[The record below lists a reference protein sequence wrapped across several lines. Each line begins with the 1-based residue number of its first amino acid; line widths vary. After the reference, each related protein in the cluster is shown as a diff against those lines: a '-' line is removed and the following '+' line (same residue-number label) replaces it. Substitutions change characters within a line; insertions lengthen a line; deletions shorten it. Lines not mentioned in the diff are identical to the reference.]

1 MKKINKKPVILT
13 LLFSLTL
20 IMFSCVD
27 DEFDTPPPR
36 TIPEGDPITIQ
47 EVKDLFDAEGDYVFT
62 ADKSIY
68 AVVTMDDKSG
78 NIYRTAYIQDETGA
92 IALHMEASGGLYQ
105 GDSLRLQ
112 LNGLKVGQYNKLFQI
127 DAPDGNGFTMDDY
140 VTKLDTKVEVTP
152 DSVSIIDIS
161 QGMDYYQGRLIKL
174 YNVQFVASDTSKTYA
189 DGDNQITENRTL
201 EDVNGDEI
209 IVRTSGYASFANDS
223 IPNGSGSIVAI
234 LGQYGNTPQLYIR
247 STEEVEMDNERLN
260 GGSAGDA
267 QGTGTFE
274 DPYNAAA
281 GIVNQGE
288 NNVWVEGFIVG
299 VYETQDGSGT
309 PLDDFAPSFTAPF
322 NTPFNIIIADTDNET
337 NISNCLIIQLS
348 AGEIR
353 DVVNLVDNEVNLG
366 KSVKF
371 IGNLTSYFGESG
383 LKDLTGYWMD
393 GDGINPEDPVV
404 VEILGTSTTVTTLNE
419 NFNSATADANFA
431 ENGWLNANKE
441 GERYWQGKE
450 YDSNKYTQS
459 TAYGATSEN
468 IEMWLVSPGIELST
482 AKKLNFDTNTGYYK
496 HEGLTVWVSTDFD
509 GNNSN
514 LFTSTWTEITDQATI
529 AAGPAD
535 GYGSWTNSDDIDLSS
550 YSGTIYI
557 LFKYVGDNNN
567 NTTTFQ
573 LDNVQVTDL

>member
-1 MKKINKKPVILT
+1 MKKINNKPVILT

-112 LNGLKVGQYNKLFQI
+112 LNGLKVGQYNNLFQI

-152 DSVSIIDIS
+152 ESVSIIDIS
-161 QGMDYYQGRLIKL
+161 QNMDYYQGRLIKL
-174 YNVQFVASDTSKTYA
+174 DNVQFVASDTSKTYA
-189 DGDNQITENRTL
+189 DSVNQITKNRTL

-234 LGQYGNTPQLYIR
+234 LGQYGNTLQLYIR
-247 STEEVEMDNERLN
+247 STEEVEMDNERLS

-299 VYETQDGSGT
+299 VYETSGSDFTPSFEGPYSTNSNLIIADSETETSIANCVIVQLPIGEIRSALNLVENPGNEDKSVKVYGNLTTYFNEAGLKNPTGYWIDGSGSI
-309 PLDDFAPSFTAPF
+309 PESGFFEEDFAS
-322 NTPFNIIIADTDNET
+322 D
-337 NISNCLIIQLS
+337 
-348 AGEIR
+348 
-353 DVVNLVDNEVNLG
+353 
-366 KSVKF
+366 
-371 IGNLTSYFGESG
+371 
-383 LKDLTGYWMD
+383 
-393 GDGINPEDPVV
+393 
-404 VEILGTSTTVTTLNE
+404 LGTFTTFNVNGAQVWEWADYDNGSAYMSGYDGASVPNE
-419 NFNSATADANFA
+419 D
-431 ENGWLNANKE
+431 
-441 GERYWQGKE
+441 
-450 YDSNKYTQS
+450 
-459 TAYGATSEN
+459 
-468 IEMWLVSPGIELST
+468 WLVSPSIDLTG
-482 AKKLNFDTNTGYYK
+482 KTNVTMVIREAINDVGGTYASSADIYNNVQI
-496 HEGLTVWVSTDFD
+496 LVSTDYD
-509 GNNSN
+509 G
-514 LFTSTWTEITDQATI
+514 TSDPSTQGTWNELTGISRP
-529 AAGPAD
+529 AGD
-535 GYGSWTNSDDIDLSS
+535 SWTFESSGDIDLSTYDGES
-550 YSGTIYI
+550 AFYI
-557 LFKYVGDNNN
+557 AFKYVSSD
-567 NTTTFQ
+567 TQ
-573 LDNVQVTDL
+573 NVAWEVGNVLLKEASK

>member
-13 LLFSLTL
+13 LLFSLAL

-27 DEFDTPPPR
+27 DEFDTPSPR

-47 EVKDLFDAEGDYVFT
+47 EVKDLFDAQGDYEFT
-62 ADKSIY
+62 TDKSIY

-92 IALHMEASGGLYQ
+92 IALHMASSGGLYQ

-112 LNGLKVGQYNKLFQI
+112 LNGLKIGQYNELFQI

-140 VTKLDTKVEVTP
+140 ITKLDTKVETTP
-152 DSVSIIDIS
+152 ENTTILDIVSN
-161 QGMDYYQGRLIKL
+161 MDYFQGRLVKIDS
-174 YNVQFVASDTSKTYA
+174 VQFIASDTSETYA
-189 DGDNQITENRTL
+189 DGENQITENRTI
-201 EDVNGDEI
+201 VNVEGDDL
-209 IVRTSGYASFANDS
+209 IVRTSGYASFADEP
-223 IPNGSGSIVAI
+223 IPNGSGSLVAI
-234 LGQYGNTPQLYIR
+234 VGQYGNTPQLYIR
-247 STEEVEMDNERLN
+247 SIEEVEMDNERL
-260 GGSAGDA
+260 GGSGGGNA

-309 PLDDFAPSFTAPF
+309 QLDDFAPSFTAPF
-322 NTPFNIIIADTDNET
+322 NTPYNIIIADTDNET
-337 NISNCLIIQLS
+337 NISNCLIIQLP

-371 IGNLTSYFGESG
+371 VGNLTSYFGESG

-419 NFNSATADANFA
+419 NFESATENTNFA

-450 YDSNKYTQS
+450 FESNKYAQS

-529 AAGPAD
+529 AVGPDNA
-535 GYGSWTNSDDIDLSS
+535 YGTWTNSDDIDLSS

-557 LFKYVGDNNN
+557 LFKYVGDNDI

-573 LDNVQVTDL
+573 VDNVQVTDL

>member
-1 MKKINKKPVILT
+1 MKTIKHNIMKKINNKPVILT

-62 ADKSIY
+62 TDKSIY

-112 LNGLKVGQYNKLFQI
+112 LNGLKVGQYNNLFQI

-152 DSVSIIDIS
+152 ESVSIIDIS
-161 QGMDYYQGRLIKL
+161 QNMDYYQGRLIKL
-174 YNVQFVASDTSKTYA
+174 DNVQFVASDTSKTYA
-189 DGDNQITENRTL
+189 DSVNQITKNRTL

-234 LGQYGNTPQLYIR
+234 LGQYGNTLQLYIR
-247 STEEVEMDNERLN
+247 STEEVEMDNERLS

-299 VYETQDGSGT
+299 VYETSGSDFTPSFEGPYSTNSNLIIADSETETSIANCVIVQLPIGEIRSALNLVENPGNEDKSVKVYGNLTTYFNEAGLKNPTGYWIDGSGSI
-309 PLDDFAPSFTAPF
+309 PESGFFEEDFAS
-322 NTPFNIIIADTDNET
+322 D
-337 NISNCLIIQLS
+337 
-348 AGEIR
+348 
-353 DVVNLVDNEVNLG
+353 
-366 KSVKF
+366 
-371 IGNLTSYFGESG
+371 
-383 LKDLTGYWMD
+383 
-393 GDGINPEDPVV
+393 
-404 VEILGTSTTVTTLNE
+404 LGTFTTFNVNGAQVWEWADYDNGSAYMSGYDGASVPNE
-419 NFNSATADANFA
+419 D
-431 ENGWLNANKE
+431 
-441 GERYWQGKE
+441 
-450 YDSNKYTQS
+450 
-459 TAYGATSEN
+459 
-468 IEMWLVSPGIELST
+468 WLVSPSIDLTG
-482 AKKLNFDTNTGYYK
+482 KTNVTMVIREAINDVGGTYASSADIYNNVQI
-496 HEGLTVWVSTDFD
+496 LVSTDYD
-509 GNNSN
+509 G
-514 LFTSTWTEITDQATI
+514 TSDPSTQGTWNELTGISRP
-529 AAGPAD
+529 AGD
-535 GYGSWTNSDDIDLSS
+535 SWTFESSGDIDLSTYDGES
-550 YSGTIYI
+550 AFYI
-557 LFKYVGDNNN
+557 AFKYVSSD
-567 NTTTFQ
+567 TQ
-573 LDNVQVTDL
+573 NVAWEVGNVLLKEASK

>member
-112 LNGLKVGQYNKLFQI
+112 LNGLKVGQYNNLFQI

-152 DSVSIIDIS
+152 ESVSIIDIS
-161 QGMDYYQGRLIKL
+161 QNMDYYQGRLIKL
-174 YNVQFVASDTSKTYA
+174 DNVQFVASDTSKTYA
-189 DGDNQITENRTL
+189 DSVNQITKNRTL

-234 LGQYGNTPQLYIR
+234 LGQYGNTLQLYIR
-247 STEEVEMDNERLN
+247 STEEVEMDNERLS

-299 VYETQDGSGT
+299 VYETSGSDFTPSFEGPYSTNSNLIIADSETETSIANCVIVQLPIGEIRSALNLVENPGNEDKSVKVYGNLTTYFNEAGLKNPTGYWIDGSGSI
-309 PLDDFAPSFTAPF
+309 PESGFFEEDFAS
-322 NTPFNIIIADTDNET
+322 D
-337 NISNCLIIQLS
+337 
-348 AGEIR
+348 
-353 DVVNLVDNEVNLG
+353 
-366 KSVKF
+366 
-371 IGNLTSYFGESG
+371 
-383 LKDLTGYWMD
+383 
-393 GDGINPEDPVV
+393 
-404 VEILGTSTTVTTLNE
+404 LGTFTTFNVNGAQVWEWADYDNGSAYMSGYDGASVPNE
-419 NFNSATADANFA
+419 D
-431 ENGWLNANKE
+431 
-441 GERYWQGKE
+441 
-450 YDSNKYTQS
+450 
-459 TAYGATSEN
+459 
-468 IEMWLVSPGIELST
+468 WLVSPSIDLTG
-482 AKKLNFDTNTGYYK
+482 KTNVTMVIREAINDVGGTYASSADIYNNVQI
-496 HEGLTVWVSTDFD
+496 LVSTDYD
-509 GNNSN
+509 G
-514 LFTSTWTEITDQATI
+514 TSDPSTQGTWNELTGISRP
-529 AAGPAD
+529 AGD
-535 GYGSWTNSDDIDLSS
+535 SWTFESSGDIDLSTYDGES
-550 YSGTIYI
+550 AFYI
-557 LFKYVGDNNN
+557 AFKYVSSD
-567 NTTTFQ
+567 TQ
-573 LDNVQVTDL
+573 NVAWEVGNVLLKEASK

>member
-1 MKKINKKPVILT
+1 MKTIKHNIMKKIKKKPVILT

-62 ADKSIY
+62 TDKSIY

-112 LNGLKVGQYNKLFQI
+112 LNGLKVGQYNNLFQI

-152 DSVSIIDIS
+152 ESVSIIDIS
-161 QGMDYYQGRLIKL
+161 QNMDYYQGRLIKL
-174 YNVQFVASDTSKTYA
+174 DNVQFVASDTSKTYA
-189 DGDNQITENRTL
+189 DSVNQITKNRTL

-234 LGQYGNTPQLYIR
+234 LGQYGNTLQLYIR
-247 STEEVEMDNERLN
+247 STEEVEMDNERLS

-299 VYETQDGSGT
+299 VYETSGSDFTPSFEGPYSTNSNLIIADSETETSIANCVIVQLPIGEIRSALNLVENPGNEDKSVKVYGNLTTYFNEAGLKNPTGYWIDGSGSI
-309 PLDDFAPSFTAPF
+309 PESGFFEEDFAS
-322 NTPFNIIIADTDNET
+322 D
-337 NISNCLIIQLS
+337 
-348 AGEIR
+348 
-353 DVVNLVDNEVNLG
+353 
-366 KSVKF
+366 
-371 IGNLTSYFGESG
+371 
-383 LKDLTGYWMD
+383 
-393 GDGINPEDPVV
+393 
-404 VEILGTSTTVTTLNE
+404 LGTFTTFNVNGAQVWEWADYDNGSAYMSGYDGASVPNE
-419 NFNSATADANFA
+419 D
-431 ENGWLNANKE
+431 
-441 GERYWQGKE
+441 
-450 YDSNKYTQS
+450 
-459 TAYGATSEN
+459 
-468 IEMWLVSPGIELST
+468 WLVSPSIDLTG
-482 AKKLNFDTNTGYYK
+482 KTNVTMVIREAINDVGGTYASSADIYNNVQI
-496 HEGLTVWVSTDFD
+496 LVSTDYD
-509 GNNSN
+509 G
-514 LFTSTWTEITDQATI
+514 TSDPSTQGTWNELTGISRP
-529 AAGPAD
+529 AGD
-535 GYGSWTNSDDIDLSS
+535 SWTFESSGDIDLSTYDGES
-550 YSGTIYI
+550 AFYI
-557 LFKYVGDNNN
+557 AFKYVSSD
-567 NTTTFQ
+567 TQ
-573 LDNVQVTDL
+573 NVAWEVGNVLLKEASK

>member
-1 MKKINKKPVILT
+1 MKKINNKPVILT

-62 ADKSIY
+62 TDKSIY

-112 LNGLKVGQYNKLFQI
+112 LNGLKVGQYNNLFQI

-152 DSVSIIDIS
+152 ESVSIIDIS
-161 QGMDYYQGRLIKL
+161 QNMDYYQGRLIKL
-174 YNVQFVASDTSKTYA
+174 DNVQFVASDTSKTYA
-189 DGDNQITENRTL
+189 DSVNQITKNRTL

-234 LGQYGNTPQLYIR
+234 LGQYGNTLQLYIR
-247 STEEVEMDNERLN
+247 STEEVEMDNERLS

-299 VYETQDGSGT
+299 VYETSGSDFTPSFEGPYSTNSNLIIADSETETSIANCVIVQLPIGEIRSALNLVENPGNEDKSVKVYGNLTTYFNEAGLKNPTGYWIDGSGSI
-309 PLDDFAPSFTAPF
+309 PESGFFEEDFAS
-322 NTPFNIIIADTDNET
+322 D
-337 NISNCLIIQLS
+337 
-348 AGEIR
+348 
-353 DVVNLVDNEVNLG
+353 
-366 KSVKF
+366 
-371 IGNLTSYFGESG
+371 
-383 LKDLTGYWMD
+383 
-393 GDGINPEDPVV
+393 
-404 VEILGTSTTVTTLNE
+404 LGTFTTFNVNGAQVWEWADYDNGSAYMSGYDGASVPNE
-419 NFNSATADANFA
+419 D
-431 ENGWLNANKE
+431 
-441 GERYWQGKE
+441 
-450 YDSNKYTQS
+450 
-459 TAYGATSEN
+459 
-468 IEMWLVSPGIELST
+468 WLVSPSIDLTG
-482 AKKLNFDTNTGYYK
+482 KTNVTMVIREAINDVGGTYASSADIYNNVQI
-496 HEGLTVWVSTDFD
+496 LVSTDYD
-509 GNNSN
+509 G
-514 LFTSTWTEITDQATI
+514 TSDPSTQGTWNELTGISRP
-529 AAGPAD
+529 AGD
-535 GYGSWTNSDDIDLSS
+535 SWTFESSGDIDLSTYDGES
-550 YSGTIYI
+550 AFYI
-557 LFKYVGDNNN
+557 AFKYVSSD
-567 NTTTFQ
+567 TQ
-573 LDNVQVTDL
+573 NVAWEVGNVLLKEASK